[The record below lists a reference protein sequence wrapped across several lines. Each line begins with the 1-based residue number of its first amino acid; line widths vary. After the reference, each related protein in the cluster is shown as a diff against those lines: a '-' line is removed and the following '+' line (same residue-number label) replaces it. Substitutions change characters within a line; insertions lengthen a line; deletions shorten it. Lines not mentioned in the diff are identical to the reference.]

1 MGEGGKG
8 HEVEHGESVE
18 ECVLLRCK
26 TDATS
31 DLAIGAGVFAEH
43 VDRAA

>member
-8 HEVEHGESVE
+8 HEVEHGEPIKE
-18 ECVLLRCK
+18 GVLLRCK
-26 TDATS
+26 TDAPA
-31 DLAIGAGVFAEH
+31 DLAIGAGVLAEH